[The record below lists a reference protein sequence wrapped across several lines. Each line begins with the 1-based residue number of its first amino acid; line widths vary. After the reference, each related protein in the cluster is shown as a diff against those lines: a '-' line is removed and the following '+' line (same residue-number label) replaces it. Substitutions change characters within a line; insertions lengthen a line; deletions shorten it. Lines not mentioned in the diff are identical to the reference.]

1 MGIAKEGN
9 ISLRQIRQDVG
20 LPASGSARETA
31 VLNKAG
37 ARDGN
42 VAMSEYRG
50 NIYGMQLTQDKST
63 LVSGTAWN
71 PKLYNH
77 QVIRFQ
83 STSGDA
89 SVKNKK
95 VSLTSYQKSYD
106 QGPEMRGEGKVLESG
121 SYRFTATIEVA
132 PERYKLAECH
142 VSVVSNATNFLSGA
156 ETVHLNSINTE
167 HLSATPTT
175 VTFTRTF
182 TLSTSQPYITLIGRA
197 ISKAGSSTNQAYTH
211 KFYDYKLVKL

>member
-9 ISLRQIRQDVG
+9 ISLQQIRRDVG
-20 LPASGSARETA
+20 LSANGSAREKA
-31 VLNKAG
+31 VLNKVLKTG
-37 ARDGN
+37 GT

-83 STSGDA
+83 SNQGAA
-89 SVKNKK
+89 SVSGTK
-95 VSLTSYQKSYD
+95 VLLTSYQVDWD
-106 QGPEMRGEGKVLESG
+106 QGPEMRAEGTVLESG
-121 SYRFTATIEVA
+121 SYRFTAKIEVA
-132 PERYKLAECH
+132 PERYQRAECH
-142 VSVVSNATNFLSGA
+142 VSVVANTTNFLSG
-156 ETVHLNSINTE
+156 TQKVHLNEINTN
-167 HLSATPTT
+167 HLSASPKEL
-175 VTFTRTF
+175 TFTRTF